1 MLSRREFQK
10 GLLGLMT
17 VSVLPHRVVARP
29 SSGPVT
35 AVDTHAHVFKRGLP
49 LADVRR
55 YAPDYDATPEDY
67 IRVLDA
73 NGVSHSVLV
82 QPSFLG
88 TDNSYLLDALHHY
101 PRFRGIAVVPPTV
114 SPDELQA
121 FDEAGVVGIRLNLI
135 GLPDPRLDADPWPSL
150 LKRLAE
156 LDWQGELHAEG
167 RRLPSLLCPLSK

>member
-17 VSVLPHRVVARP
+17 VSVLPHRVVARQP
-29 SSGPVT
+29 SGPVT
-35 AVDTHAHVFKRGLP
+35 AVDTHTHVFKRGLP

-73 NGVSHSVLV
+73 NGVSHAVLV

-88 TDNSYLLDALHHY
+88 TDNSYLVDALRQQ

-114 SPDELQA
+114 SRDELRA
-121 FDEAGVVGIRLNLI
+121 LDEAGVAGIRLNRI
-135 GLPDPRLDADPWPSL
+135 GLPDPPLDGAPWL
-150 LKRLAE
+150 
-156 LDWQGELHAEG
+156 
-167 RRLPSLLCPLSK
+167 